1 MTTYKD
7 YAKLKARKVSLKN
20 KIMDDYL
27 IDRQTLGQFV
37 DALIKKK
44 ALPVDNADELNN
56 VRENA
61 IKTLD
66 DRIGLAVFGNFT
78 KDQNAEFNQM
88 LDRNATEDEYENFFN
103 RIGLNVQETIANTMK
118 GFAREFLGGQNG

>member
-1 MTTYKD
+1 
-7 YAKLKARKVSLKN
+7 
-20 KIMDDYL
+20 MDDYL

-44 ALPVDNADELNN
+44 ALPVDNTDELNS

-61 IKTLD
+61 IKSLD
-66 DRIGLAVFGNFT
+66 DRIGLAVFGNLT
-78 KDQNAEFNQM
+78 KDQNTEFNQM
-88 LDRNATEDEYENFFN
+88 LNRNATEDEYESFFN
-103 RIGLNVQETIANTMK
+103 RIGLNVQETIANTMR